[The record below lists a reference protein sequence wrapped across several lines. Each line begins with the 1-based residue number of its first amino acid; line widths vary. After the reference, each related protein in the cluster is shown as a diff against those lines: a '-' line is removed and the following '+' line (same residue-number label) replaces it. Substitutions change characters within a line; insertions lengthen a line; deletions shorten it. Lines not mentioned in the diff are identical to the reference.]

1 MNSLKA
7 EDQTNHFE
15 KSKKHPE
22 KKKKKKPQRGLTY
35 N

>member
-22 KKKKKKPQRGLTY
+22 KKKKKKTPKRGDL
-35 N
+35 